1 MKRMKRM
8 KVMIGLAFV
17 LLVFGIA
24 TNASA
29 DLIQNGSFESP
40 VIETNGSFHG
50 APDNWTIDPVYQG
63 YIFNNSAFAQDGDQ
77 YYDLGNT
84 AAYFLSQTF
93 VVTTAGTYELA
104 WYASSTTENSAW
116 VTSYSVSLS
125 GASTTFNPGVLYNW
139 QNQELSFNLTPSSYT
154 LTFTSG
160 PVVYGY
166 DTLLDNVTL
175 TSTTPPP
182 VPTPEPAT
190 MLLLGLG
197 LMGLARV
204 RRKFKK

>member
-1 MKRMKRM
+1 
-8 KVMIGLAFV
+8 
-17 LLVFGIA
+17 VFGIA

-29 DLIQNGSFESP
+29 DLIQNGSFEAP
-40 VIETNGSFHG
+40 VIASNGSFHG

-63 YIFNNSAFAQDGDQ
+63 YIFNNSAFAQNGNQ
-77 YYDLGNT
+77 YYDLGNAPT
-84 AAYFLSQTF
+84 YFLSQTF

-104 WYASSTTENSAW
+104 WYASSTTEKSAW

-125 GASTTFNPGVLYNW
+125 GVSTTFNPGVLNTW
-139 QNQELSFNLTPSSYT
+139 QEQDLSFNLTPGNYT
-154 LTFTSG
+154 LIFTSG

-175 TSTTPPP
+175 TSTDTPP
-182 VPTPEPAT
+182 VSTPEPAT

-197 LMGLARV
+197 LVGLAGA